1 MEDLN
6 PPSTFLVSLDA
17 PMDGFA
23 TDSAAFFGSGGV
35 DHPSGL
41 SAKLNDSLSSTG
53 PASALLLERHIKLR
67 PQESRTL
74 CFLYGYAPQGFEIN
88 KLVAKYSVGPGEWWA
103 RSSSAWKSD
112 GVRFSVPAEPWVE
125 RETSWHN
132 YYLRSNLT
140 YDSFFREHILSQGHV
155 YQYIIG
161 FQGAARDPLQHALPF
176 VFSNPEVVREIIRYT
191 LKEIQHDG
199 SIPYGIVGSSVPM
212 PVVYRPSDM
221 EMWLLWLASEYVL
234 ATRDK
239 AFLDEKIPGYPRHEA
254 SPNDPTVREL
264 LGRSFNHLVD
274 GIGVG
279 QHGLMRLSNG
289 DWNDDIVVGHVPQ
302 ALAAEVRQDGESVLN
317 AAMACYVLNYYGR
330 LLTYVAMP
338 KPRGKRMTKP
348 KHNARQFAPTG
359 RHDGSVAPGLASI
372 WGGLEKTIYGL
383 SLSLGQSL
391 VARLRK
397 SNARL

>member
-1 MEDLN
+1 M
-6 PPSTFLVSLDA
+6 V
-17 PMDGFA
+17 G
-23 TDSAAFFGSGGV
+23 
-35 DHPSGL
+35 
-41 SAKLNDSLSSTG
+41 
-53 PASALLLERHIKLR
+53 
-67 PQESRTL
+67 TL
-74 CFLYGYAPQGFEIN
+74 QQP
-88 KLVAKYSVGPGEWWA
+88 
-103 RSSSAWKSD
+103 AWKSD

-302 ALAAEVRQDGESVLN
+302 ALAAEVRQDGENVFN

-330 LLTYVAMP
+330 LLTYVRDA
-338 KPRGKRMTKP
+338 KAAGEANDK
-348 KHNARQFAPTG
+348 AEAQRQAVRAHWST
-359 RHDGSVAPGLASI
+359 HGSVAPGLASI